1 MVIQQGDVRRE
12 GLKVVCFCFIYKI
25 WVLLPPPAPPNKSTV
40 TYRTLESRQFSHRP
54 PGHVQLQLESKT
66 KAIKHMWHTLNIAH
80 AFSAPLTDS
89 YKHALLVAVTDRAP
103 GGVCSLQL
111 WPWARTRLCW
121 LVQKEGLPHSILSLP
136 LLTCPTCLQSTVA
149 LSFGPHRRALRGCGR
164 DSHIQ
169 RATEKQGRQIG
180 TRDVLRR
187 QLCWFVRP
195 LTANISGKIGG

>member
-1 MVIQQGDVRRE
+1 MTHTEHRT
-12 GLKVVCFCFIYKI
+12 C
-25 WVLLPPPAPPNKSTV
+25 VLSPSD
-40 TYRTLESRQFSHRP
+40 
-54 PGHVQLQLESKT
+54 G
-66 KAIKHMWHTLNIAH
+66 
-80 AFSAPLTDS
+80 
-89 YKHALLVAVTDRAP
+89 
-103 GGVCSLQL
+103 
-111 WPWARTRLCW
+111 
-121 LVQKEGLPHSILSLP
+121 LVQTRPARCCDRQSTRGCLLAAALAVGSDTAVLVGAEGRITSQHPLSLS

-164 DSHIQ
+164 ESHIQ